1 MRKVK
6 EKWMIGSWK
15 RKKISL
21 MKKVGRER
29 TEDASHEGRIL
40 LASKEHKLSIDNFEI
55 DQEKI
60 VFCFTREVPAHS
72 K

>member
-1 MRKVK
+1 
-6 EKWMIGSWK
+6 
-15 RKKISL
+15 